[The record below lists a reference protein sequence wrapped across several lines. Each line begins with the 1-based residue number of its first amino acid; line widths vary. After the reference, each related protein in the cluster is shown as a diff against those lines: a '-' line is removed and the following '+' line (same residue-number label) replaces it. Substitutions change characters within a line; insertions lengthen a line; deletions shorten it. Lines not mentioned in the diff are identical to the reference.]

1 MAMSKKINHKPFNKG
16 RVKVPVIMQLEA
28 MECGAAS
35 LCMVLAYYGKWVPLE
50 QMRKDC
56 GVSKDG
62 SKMSNI
68 MKAATAYG
76 MVTHAYSCSTEKLR
90 ESGIFPCILYWGF
103 NHFVVCDGFR
113 GDRVYLNDPARGD
126 LHMSV
131 EMFEESYTGV
141 CLMLEPGEDFQPSG
155 EQISMYR
162 YAAEK
167 LKKTRSTVL
176 FVAITTAIISLLGIL
191 MTGFTRV
198 FLDKLLTGQEPGW
211 VRPFLLLYGIVTLI
225 YLTTSWIQAIYTLK
239 MNGKMAIEGNSS
251 YMWKVLRLPM
261 EFFSQRYAGDILSR
275 KRENASIAKSITEII
290 APLAINAIMM
300 VFYFICM
307 IRYSWLL
314 TVICVGTV
322 ALQLW
327 VSQMISRKRVN
338 ITRVLMRDQGKLDST
353 TISAMSMIESIKA
366 SGAEEGYFEMWA
378 GYQASANRQLVRYQ
392 KLNQY
397 MGMIPDILSSL
408 MNAAILLVGILLV
421 IRGDFTAG
429 MILAFQ
435 GLLASF
441 VKPAQSMISSQQ
453 QLQELRTSMERIDDV
468 MQYPEDTMLPTAEK
482 EAAQGPV
489 QEGKLTGWIEM
500 RDVSFGYSPL
510 DPPLIEHFNM
520 VVEPGKSVAFVGGS
534 GCGKSTL
541 TKLISG
547 LYQPWSGEVLLDGKP
562 LPQIDH
568 RIRTASTAV
577 VEQDITMFEETI
589 ENNIKMW
596 DPTIEDFEVILAAKD
611 ANIHDNIL
619 RKEGGYKAMLQEN
632 GGNFSGGERQRL
644 EIARAL
650 VKDPTILIMDEATSA
665 LDARSE
671 FEITQAIRARG
682 VTSVIVA
689 HRLSTIRDC
698 DEIIVMDHG
707 KIMERGTHED
717 LMKQNG
723 LYCELVR
730 NA

>member
-1 MAMSKKINHKPFNKG
+1 MSKKTNQKPVTEG

-35 LCMVLAYYGKWVPLE
+35 LCMVLAYYDKWVPLE

-56 GVSKDG
+56 GISRDG

-68 MKAATAYG
+68 MKAANAYG
-76 MVTHAYSCSTEKLR
+76 MVTHAYSRTTEKLR
-90 ESGIFPCILYWGF
+90 ESGTFPCILYWEF

-113 GDRVYLNDPARGD
+113 GDQVYLNDPARGD
-126 LHMSV
+126 IHMPV
-131 EMFEESYTGV
+131 EMFDESYTGV

-155 EQISMYR
+155 APVTMLR

-198 FLDKLLTGQEPGW
+198 FLDKMLTGLESDW
-211 VRPFLLLYGIVTLI
+211 LRSFLLFYALVTLI

-275 KRENASIAKSITEII
+275 KWENATIAKSITEII
-290 APLAINAIMM
+290 APMAINAIMM
-300 VFYFICM
+300 IFYFICM
-307 IRYSWLL
+307 ARYSWLL

-322 ALQLW
+322 ALQLC
-327 VSQMISRKRVN
+327 VSQIISQKRVN
-338 ITRVLMRDQGKLDST
+338 ITRVLMRDQAKLEST
-353 TISAMSMIESIKA
+353 TVSAMSMIESIKA
-366 SGAEEGYFEMWA
+366 SGAEDGYFEMWA

-397 MGMIPDILSSL
+397 MGIIPDALSSL
-408 MNAAILLVGILLV
+408 MNAAILLVGILLAV
-421 IRGDFTAG
+421 RGSFTSG

-468 MQYPEDTMLPTAEK
+468 MKYPEDIMLPTPGD
-482 EAAQGPV
+482 EAAAGPV
-489 QEGKLTGWIEM
+489 QGEKLSGRIEM

-510 DPPLIEHFNM
+510 EPPLIEHFNM
-520 VVEPGKSVAFVGGS
+520 VVEAGKSVAFVGGS

-541 TKLISG
+541 TRLISG

-562 LPQIDH
+562 LTQIDH
-568 RIRTASTAV
+568 RILTASTAV
-577 VEQDITMFEETI
+577 VEQDITLFEDTI

-596 DPTIEDFEVILAAKD
+596 DPTIEDFEVILAARD
-611 ANIHDNIL
+611 AKIHDNIL
-619 RKEGGYKAMLQEN
+619 RKEGGYKAMLQEH

-650 VKDPTILIMDEATSA
+650 AKNPTILIMDEATSA

-671 FEITQAIRARG
+671 FEITKAIRDRG

-707 KIMERGTHED
+707 KVMERGTHDD
-717 LMKQNG
+717 LMKLNG
-723 LYCELVR
+723 LYRELVL